1 MQIQSFENSFSTYNC
16 WVAKI
21 GSIFWTIVR
30 HRHFLVA
37 IIDHSFCQA
46 LGCCC
51 NPKIGIEFAKE
62 NRVAA
67 AQGLVVDGVKLFLR
81 EEIGNGVSFDTDLT
95 PSDKLRISM
104 LTEVVA

>member
-1 MQIQSFENSFSTYNC
+1 M
-16 WVAKI
+16 
-21 GSIFWTIVR
+21 
-30 HRHFLVA
+30 A

-46 LGCCC
+46 LGCRS

-62 NRVAA
+62 DRVAT

-81 EEIGNGVSFDTDLT
+81 EEIGNSMSFDTDLT

-104 LTEVVA
+104 LTKIVA